1 MKDQTGVILITSI
14 LIMLLLGRKVYVVN
28 RGKHQNLLPS
38 GNMKNNRVDVI
49 IIKDTAL
56 LEN

>member
-1 MKDQTGVILITSI
+1 
-14 LIMLLLGRKVYVVN
+14 MLLLGRKVYVVN
-28 RGKHQNLLPS
+28 RGKHQNPLPS

-49 IIKDTAL
+49 IIRDTAL

>member
-14 LIMLLLGRKVYVVN
+14 FIMLLLVSKVKVVN
-28 RGKHQNLLPS
+28 RGKHQNPLPS

-49 IIKDTAL
+49 IIRDTAL